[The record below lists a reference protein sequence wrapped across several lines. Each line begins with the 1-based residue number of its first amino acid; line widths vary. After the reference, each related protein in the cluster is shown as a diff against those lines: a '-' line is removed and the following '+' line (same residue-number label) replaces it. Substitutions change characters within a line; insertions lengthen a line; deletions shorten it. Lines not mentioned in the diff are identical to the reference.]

1 MATDG
6 CWLCLQR
13 ALDHEAVDAGLA
25 EVLYTRP
32 TGSSALSL
40 SVYQRLLMDVMC
52 IVLFYI
58 DMIRAWEWRWREV
71 NPDGTTP

>member
-40 SVYQRLLMDVMC
+40 PVYQHLLMDVMC

-58 DMIRAWEWRWREV
+58 
-71 NPDGTTP
+71 